1 MLLWFLFAHFFTGFP
16 EFFSSVYRHVCAQ
29 SVSHV
34 WLCDPIDCTPPG
46 SSVHGIFQ
54 ARILQWI
61 AIFFSRGCHPDSGI
75 EPGSSALQKD
85 SFTLSHN
92 DPTRSENRC
101 YFSAYPLNSG
111 SPKIQPQTAFWKGK
125 TELPAHHKLETESQW
140 HLAGER
146 FGGLEV

>member
-54 ARILQWI
+54 ARILKWVTI
-61 AIFFSRGCHPDSGI
+61 SHSRG
-75 EPGSSALQKD
+75 SAWPRD
-85 SFTLSHN
+85 RTHVCCIS
-92 DPTRSENRC
+92 C
-101 YFSAYPLNSG
+101 
-111 SPKIQPQTAFWKGK
+111 IGK
-125 TELPAHHKLETESQW
+125 TSSLPVHHLGSHHFIRLLCITYILISCWFW
-140 HLAGER
+140 HGRYLS
-146 FGGLEV
+146 LICYPSC